1 MSCRGENTGSAKEPP
16 AVRLKASKS
25 MIDLLSQIVV
35 RGSDQVELYRMRTW
49 MKVNDDDANQMLRR
63 SYRKPWEI

>member
-1 MSCRGENTGSAKEPP
+1 
-16 AVRLKASKS
+16 